1 MNISAL
7 SIRYPVPA
15 VMLFLLLTLFGFLG
29 FERLGIQ
36 DFPDTDLPAVV
47 ISASLEGAA
56 PEQLETEVARKLED
70 QLTSLRLLKHV
81 TTQITEGSVLIN
93 VIFDIDKDGNEA
105 LNEVRNAVDS
115 AAAELPANLDTPSVT
130 RLTTNTTALLTYV
143 VDAPRMDEEALSWF
157 VDNELSKQLLTVRGV
172 AKISRVGGVDRE
184 VQVDLDPALMAGL
197 GLSVTD
203 IADRLRAMQKDNSG
217 GQGDLGSGQQALRVL
232 GGIDDPAAL
241 DAIRI
246 PVSDGRMLAVQQLAT
261 VRDTH
266 AERNTLAYRDG
277 KPVIGF
283 QVIRSLGFSDV
294 GVTRDLRQAVNE
306 FAIQHPDVRIEEAS
320 NAVEP
325 VMENYRGS
333 MALLYA

>member
-70 QLTSLRLLKHV
+70 KLTSLRLLKHV

-184 VQVDLDPALMAGL
+184 VGL
-197 GLSVTD
+197 TL
-203 IADRLRAMQKDNSG
+203 
-217 GQGDLGSGQQALRVL
+217 
-232 GGIDDPAAL
+232 
-241 DAIRI
+241 IR
-246 PVSDGRMLAVQQLAT
+246 R
-261 VRDTH
+261 
-266 AERNTLAYRDG
+266 
-277 KPVIGF
+277 
-283 QVIRSLGFSDV
+283 
-294 GVTRDLRQAVNE
+294 
-306 FAIQHPDVRIEEAS
+306 
-320 NAVEP
+320 
-325 VMENYRGS
+325 
-333 MALLYA
+333 